1 MKILS
6 RYILKDF
13 IKSFI
18 ISMFVIYGL
27 LLIQVMIK
35 LMDKFLGKGLDTIV
49 LAELLFYN
57 TASILS
63 TTIPM
68 AILIASILT
77 YNKLSSNNEIVA
89 FRASGINDIKIIKPT
104 FIISIFICLIT
115 IYFSS
120 NILPEMNYKAWKFNR
135 ELKHKRP
142 DIGFD
147 ANIYENDIPNHIIK
161 FKKRNKTNKSKFYDV
176 TIDQFS
182 NNKLKRTIIADSV
195 NIESDNQN
203 ILFDLFSGSIHERV
217 DLNEEYRKINFQNY
231 KLNINLQDGRNQ
243 NINYPRTGDRLL
255 TLNML
260 LEENDSLQ
268 NIIDDK
274 MDKINK
280 RLSIFS
286 LEPIDFNQ
294 RGELIKSLELISKD
308 SLNKITDIGKKKLY
322 DRQTT
327 SNQRIISNYI
337 KNIDRNVNKIN
348 KNTVE
353 VHKKFALPI
362 SIIIFLLIGAP
373 LGIQLKRGG
382 IGMSMAISLM
392 FFILYYILIV
402 GGEKLADKNQLDP
415 ILAMWLPNIIIL
427 IFGYALIFKLKKN

>member
-1 MKILS
+1 MLLGVSLSFLLPPNKKIDDNKFINTHSSVLCYKMKKVRDGNSVSYVSIIPQQILS
-6 RYILKDF
+6 FKD
-13 IKSFI
+13 
-18 ISMFVIYGL
+18 M
-27 LLIQVMIK
+27 
-35 LMDKFLGKGLDTIV
+35 
-49 LAELLFYN
+49 
-57 TASILS
+57 
-63 TTIPM
+63 
-68 AILIASILT
+68 LT
-77 YNKLSSNNEIVA
+77 YQ
-89 FRASGINDIKIIKPT
+89 R
-104 FIISIFICLIT
+104 
-115 IYFSS
+115 
-120 NILPEMNYKAWKFNR
+120 
-135 ELKHKRP
+135 
-142 DIGFD
+142 
-147 ANIYENDIPNHIIK
+147 
-161 FKKRNKTNKSKFYDV
+161 
-176 TIDQFS
+176 
-182 NNKLKRTIIADSV
+182 
-195 NIESDNQN
+195 
-203 ILFDLFSGSIHERV
+203 
-217 DLNEEYRKINFQNY
+217 
-231 KLNINLQDGRNQ
+231 
-243 NINYPRTGDRLL
+243 
-255 TLNML
+255 
-260 LEENDSLQ
+260 DSLQ

>member
-1 MKILS
+1 MNYNASKLS
-6 RYILKDF
+6 R
-13 IKSFI
+13 
-18 ISMFVIYGL
+18 
-27 LLIQVMIK
+27 
-35 LMDKFLGKGLDTIV
+35 
-49 LAELLFYN
+49 N
-57 TASILS
+57 
-63 TTIPM
+63 
-68 AILIASILT
+68 LT
-77 YNKLSSNNEIVA
+77 
-89 FRASGINDIKIIKPT
+89 
-104 FIISIFICLIT
+104 
-115 IYFSS
+115 
-120 NILPEMNYKAWKFNR
+120 
-135 ELKHKRP
+135 HKRP

-161 FKKRNKTNKSKFYDV
+161 FKKRDQINKSKFYDV

-182 NNKLKRTIIADSV
+182 NNKLKRTIVADFV
-195 NIESDNQN
+195 KIQSDNQN
-203 ILFDLFSGSIHERV
+203 ILFDLFNGSIHEKV

-231 KLNINLQDGRNQ
+231 KLSINLQDGKSKNSPYLR
-243 NINYPRTGDRLL
+243 RDRSL

-268 NIIDDK
+268 NVIDDK

-280 RLSIFS
+280 RLSMFS
-286 LEPIDFNQ
+286 LDTIDFNE

-308 SLNKITDIGKKKLY
+308 SSNKITDIGKKKLY

-382 IGMSMAISLM
+382 IGMSMAFSLM

>member
-1 MKILS
+1 
-6 RYILKDF
+6 
-13 IKSFI
+13 
-18 ISMFVIYGL
+18 MFVIYGL
-27 LLIQVMIK
+27 LLIQIMIK

-63 TTIPM
+63 LTIPM

-89 FRASGINDIKIIKPT
+89 FRASGINDIRIIKPT
-104 FIISIFICLIT
+104 FIISVFICLIT

-120 NILPEMNYKAWKFNR
+120 NILPEMNYNASKLSRN
-135 ELKHKRP
+135 LTHKRP

-161 FKKRNKTNKSKFYDV
+161 FKKRDQINKSKFYDV

-182 NNKLKRTIIADSV
+182 NNKLKRTIVADFV
-195 NIESDNQN
+195 KIQSDNKN
-203 ILFDLFSGSIHERV
+203 ILFDLFNGSIHERV

-231 KLNINLQDGRNQ
+231 KLNINLQDGRSKNRHYQ
-243 NINYPRTGDRLL
+243 RTDRLL

-260 LEENDSLQ
+260 LEANDSMQ
-268 NIIDDK
+268 NLIDDR
-274 MDKINK
+274 MEQINK
-280 RLSIFS
+280 RLSVFS
-286 LEPIDFNQ
+286 LDPIDFNQ
-294 RGELIKSLELISKD
+294 RGKLIKSLELISKD
-308 SLNKITDIGKKKLY
+308 SSNKITDLGKKKLY

-337 KNIDRNVNKIN
+337 KLIDSNVNKIN

-382 IGMSMAISLM
+382 IGMSMAFSLM

>member
-27 LLIQVMIK
+27 LLIQIMIK

-63 TTIPM
+63 LTIPM

-89 FRASGINDIKIIKPT
+89 FRASGINDIRIIKPT
-104 FIISIFICLIT
+104 FIISVFICLIT

-120 NILPEMNYKAWKFNR
+120 NILPEMNYNASKLSRN
-135 ELKHKRP
+135 LTHKRP

-161 FKKRNKTNKSKFYDV
+161 FKKRDQINKSKFYDV

-182 NNKLKRTIIADSV
+182 NNKLKRTIVADFV
-195 NIESDNQN
+195 KIQSDNKN
-203 ILFDLFSGSIHERV
+203 ILFDLFNGSIHERV

-231 KLNINLQDGRNQ
+231 KLNINLQDGRSKNRHYQ
-243 NINYPRTGDRLL
+243 RTDRLL

-260 LEENDSLQ
+260 LEANDSMQ
-268 NIIDDK
+268 NLIDDR
-274 MDKINK
+274 MEQINK
-280 RLSIFS
+280 RLSVFS
-286 LEPIDFNQ
+286 LDPIDFNQ
-294 RGELIKSLELISKD
+294 RGKLIKSLELISKD
-308 SLNKITDIGKKKLY
+308 SSNKITDLGKKKLY

-337 KNIDRNVNKIN
+337 KLIDSNVNKIN

-382 IGMSMAISLM
+382 IGMSMAFSLM